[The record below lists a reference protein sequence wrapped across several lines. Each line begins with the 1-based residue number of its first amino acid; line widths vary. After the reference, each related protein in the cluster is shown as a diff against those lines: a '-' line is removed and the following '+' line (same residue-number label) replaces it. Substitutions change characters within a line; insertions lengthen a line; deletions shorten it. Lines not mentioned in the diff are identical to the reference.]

1 VYVCLCNA
9 LTDRHVR
16 DAAHAGASRPSEV
29 YAACGCAAQCGTCS
43 RTVRQVLDDAVMSL
57 TGQQMLAAD

>member
-1 VYVCLCNA
+1 MYVCLCNA

-43 RTVRQVLDDAVMSL
+43 RTVRRVLDDAIRDPRL
-57 TGQQMLAAD
+57 PEMLAAD

>member
-1 VYVCLCNA
+1 MYVCLCNA

-29 YAACGCAAQCGTCS
+29 YAACGCAAQCGSCS
-43 RTVRQVLDDAVMSL
+43 RTMRRLLDDAVMNATSPD
-57 TGQQMLAAD
+57 MLAAD